1 MMSPLDPV
9 PAEKASSRGRSRV
22 ARLPGVQI
30 VGVGSDVPDRVVTN
44 QDLAA
49 LGYDAEWIVQRTGI
63 HERRYALPGT
73 VTSDLAVAAA
83 LRCMEQAG
91 VSRDDVDLV
100 LVATSTPD
108 MPMPATASVVQD
120 RLGLSALAFDI
131 EAACSGFV
139 YALFTAMQYV
149 ASGSSRYALAIGAD
163 CYSRVINPADP
174 RTYPI
179 FGDGAGAALVARGA
193 PEQGVLAC
201 AVGSDGSGA
210 ELVYRGMGGSRL
222 PYPESP
228 DHDAQR
234 FIIMEGRPVFKWA
247 IRIVEETTRQVLDA
261 AGVRKEDLAL
271 VVLHQANQ
279 RIIDAAMHNLG
290 IPSAIVY
297 NNVAR
302 YGNTSAA
309 SVALALD
316 EAHRQGRVRRGD
328 LVLLSGFGGGLS
340 WGTMLMRW

>member
-1 MMSPLDPV
+1 MSSVDSTPT
-9 PAEKASSRGRSRV
+9 EKSSPRARSRL

-30 VGVGSDVPDRVVTN
+30 LGTGSDVPDRVVTN

-49 LGYDAEWIVQRTGI
+49 LGYDAQWIVQRTGI
-63 HERRYALPGT
+63 LERRYALPGT
-73 VTSDLAVAAA
+73 ATSDLAVTAAA
-83 LRCMEQAG
+83 RCIEQAG
-91 VSRDDVDLV
+91 VPRDDVDLL

-149 ASGSSRYALAIGAD
+149 ASGSSRCALAIGAD
-163 CYSRVINPADP
+163 CYSRVINPADQ

-179 FGDGAGAALVARGA
+179 FGDGAGAALVARGT

-201 AVGSDGSGA
+201 AVGSDGAGVN
-210 ELVYRGMGGSRL
+210 LVYRGMGGSRL
-222 PYPESP
+222 PYPDSP

-234 FIIMEGRPVFKWA
+234 FVIMEGRPVFKWA
-247 IRIVEETTRQVLDA
+247 IRIVEESVRQVLSA
-261 AGVRKEDLAL
+261 AGVRKEELAL

-279 RIIDAAMHNLG
+279 RIIDAAVQNLG
-290 IPSAIVY
+290 LSPDVVY
-297 NNVAR
+297 NNIAR

-309 SVALALD
+309 TVPLALD
-316 EAHRQGRVRRGD
+316 EAHRQGRIRRGD

-340 WGTMLMRW
+340 WGTMLLRW